1 MATKLLRKIAPST
14 PLQHSGRLLS
24 FNRNCLGRELNKGA
38 LDFGSNRQ
46 WRRIEKAVSVQVL
59 QLSFYELN
67 NTLIA
72 PNEREQVYDDFDTL
86 VIRYGEAEA
95 LAELRRLIVDNHLWT
110 ELLRVSMDFTCVK
123 SKRPEYAFDE
133 SREVRR
139 ATKQG
144 KTKEQLTSKKQAQDR
159 KTTKHDWQGLKV
171 TNLAM
176 RSVLRSPNAPNTLP
190 ALSLAAA

>member
-14 PLQHSGRLLS
+14 PVQYSGRLLG

-86 VIRYGEAEA
+86 VIRYGEAKA
-95 LAELRRLIVDNHLWT
+95 LDIMRSWIVDNHLWS
-110 ELLRVSMDFTCVK
+110 ELLRVSMDFTCVR
-123 SKRPEYAFDE
+123 SKHPDNIAIKLMKVLKELKIQVKDLL
-133 SREVRR
+133 
-139 ATKQG
+139 KQ
-144 KTKEQLTSKKQAQDR
+144 TQVSYR
-159 KTTKHDWQGLKV
+159 LKV
-171 TNLAM
+171 IKPVM
-176 RSVLRSPNAPNTLP
+176 RLPQRSPNAPNYSP